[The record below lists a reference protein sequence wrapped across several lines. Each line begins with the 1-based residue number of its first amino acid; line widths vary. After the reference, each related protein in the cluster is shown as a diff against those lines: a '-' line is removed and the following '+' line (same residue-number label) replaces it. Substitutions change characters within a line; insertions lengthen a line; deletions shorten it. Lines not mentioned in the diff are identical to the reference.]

1 MVVFE
6 YLQWLFLVF
15 YKIFLDL
22 VHIAG
27 LNDLDCDGLILFV
40 VVAWMK
46 EKVPL

>member
-6 YLQWLFLVF
+6 YLKGLFLVF
-15 YKIFLDL
+15 YKGFLDL

-27 LNDLDCDGLILFV
+27 FNDLDSNGLILFV

-46 EKVPL
+46 GKVPL